1 MRLENVIALTH
12 ATLLNSPYVS
22 DFSGITYE
30 AKSVKRGFLFIAR
43 ESSEIEL
50 AILNGA
56 YGILFDSPMQMTD
69 SEIAWIKVDDIATAL
84 LRILRFHILD
94 KNITAFECD
103 TITLDLSSQ
112 ISTEERFKALNGDI
126 FETFKELWEIS
137 PDSVILFTHSFTCK
151 DIFTHPKEMPKCAD
165 EKISV
170 IEQTLFETS
179 FIYDDVYYEREVLS
193 VFFIPYLEIL
203 LSLLKEQKI
212 NFKITS
218 FKHLSHFEPVF
229 TNKNFEAK
237 EFGTSDK
244 VLIFE
249 SDFEFIESQ
258 ITFLQNQANWAKII
272 YILPKNRIDEN
283 IQILPNIFTYT
294 TQQDIISILKSTDF
308 HFALIAEQNKTL
320 LEKSFFTKKTQQLT
334 LEF

>member
-12 ATLLNSPYVS
+12 ATLLNSPYVTA
-22 DFSGITYE
+22 FSGLVYE
-30 AKSVKRGFLFIAR
+30 VKNVKRGTLFIAKD
-43 ESSEIEL
+43 SSEIEL

-56 YGILFDSPMQMTD
+56 YGILFDSPVQMID

-84 LRILRFHILD
+84 LKILRFHILD
-94 KNITAFECD
+94 KNITAYECD
-103 TITLDLSSQ
+103 KITLDLSSQ
-112 ISTEERFKALNGDI
+112 ISTQDRFKALSGDI
-126 FETFKELWEIS
+126 YDTFKELWEIT
-137 PDSVILFTHSFTCK
+137 PDSIVLFTHTFTCK
-151 DIFTHPKEMPKCAD
+151 DIFTHPKEMPKSTD
-165 EKISV
+165 FKISI

-179 FIYDDVYYEREVLS
+179 FIYDDIYYERQALS

-203 LSLLKEQKI
+203 LSLFKEEKI
-212 NFKITS
+212 DFKIVS
-218 FKHLSHFEPVF
+218 FKHLTHFEPVF
-229 TNKNFEAK
+229 TNKNFEIK

-249 SDFEFIESQ
+249 PNFEFIESQ
-258 ITFLQNQANWAKII
+258 ITFLQNQANWAKLI
-272 YILPKNRIDEN
+272 YILPIEKITDTQRVEN
-283 IQILPNIFTYT
+283 VYTYT
-294 TQQDIISILKSTDF
+294 IQQDIISILKSTDF

>member
-12 ATLLNSPYVS
+12 ATLLNSPYVTA
-22 DFSGITYE
+22 FSGLVYE
-30 AKSVKRGFLFIAR
+30 AKNVKRGTLFIAKD
-43 ESSEIEL
+43 SSEIEL

-56 YGILFDSPMQMTD
+56 YGILFDSPVQMID

-84 LRILRFHILD
+84 LKILRFHILD
-94 KNITAFECD
+94 KNITAYECD
-103 TITLDLSSQ
+103 KITLDLSSQ
-112 ISTEERFKALNGDI
+112 ISTQDRFKALSGDI
-126 FETFKELWEIS
+126 YDTFKELWEITQNS
-137 PDSVILFTHSFTCK
+137 IVLFTHTFTCK
-151 DIFTHPKEMPKCAD
+151 DIFTHPKEMPKSTD
-165 EKISV
+165 FKISI

-179 FIYDDVYYEREVLS
+179 FIYDDIYYERQALS

-203 LSLLKEQKI
+203 LSLFKEEKI
-212 NFKITS
+212 DFKIVS
-218 FKHLSHFEPVF
+218 FKHLTHFEPVF
-229 TNKNFEAK
+229 TNKNFEIK

-249 SDFEFIESQ
+249 PNFEFIKSQ
-258 ITFLQNQANWAKII
+258 ITFLQNQANWAKLI
-272 YILPKNRIDEN
+272 YILPIEKITDTQRVEN
-283 IQILPNIFTYT
+283 VYTYT
-294 TQQDIISILKSTDF
+294 IQQDIISILKSTDF

>member
-12 ATLLNSPYVS
+12 ATLLNSPYVTA
-22 DFSGITYE
+22 FSGLAYE
-30 AKSVKRGFLFIAR
+30 AKSVKRGYLFIAK
-43 ESSEIEL
+43 ESSEIET

-56 YGILFDSPMQMTD
+56 YGILFDSPMQMCD

-94 KNITAFECD
+94 KNISAYECD
-103 TITLDLSSQ
+103 AITLDLAVQ
-112 ISTEERFKALNGDI
+112 ISSEERFKALNGDI
-126 FETFKELWEIS
+126 YETFKELWEITS
-137 PDSVILFTHSFTCK
+137 DSLILFSHSFTCK
-151 DIFTHPKEMPKCAD
+151 DIFTHPKVMPQLTDA
-165 EKISV
+165 KITI

-179 FIYDDVYYEREVLS
+179 FIYDDIYYERQLLS
-193 VFFIPYLEIL
+193 LFFIPYLEIL
-203 LSLLKEQKI
+203 LSLLKEEKIDFKI
-212 NFKITS
+212 NS
-218 FKHLSHFEPVF
+218 FRHLSHFEPVF
-229 TNKNFEAK
+229 TNKNFEPK

-249 SDFEFIESQ
+249 SDFELIESQ
-258 ITFLQNQANWAKII
+258 ITFLQAQANWAKII
-272 YILPKNRIDEN
+272 YILPRNRLDEN
-283 IQILPNIFTYT
+283 IQILPNIFTYIS
-294 TQQDIISILKSTDF
+294 QVDIISILKSTDF

>member
-22 DFSGITYE
+22 AFISITHE
-30 AKSVKRGFLFIAR
+30 AKSVKRGSLFIAK

-56 YGILFDSPMQMTD
+56 YGILFDTPVQMCD
-69 SEIAWIKVDDIATAL
+69 SEIAWIKVDDIQTAL
-84 LRILRFHILD
+84 LKILRFHLLD
-94 KNITAFECD
+94 KNISAYECD
-103 TITLDLSSQ
+103 AITLDLAHQ
-112 ISTEERFKALNGDI
+112 ISTPQNFKALRGDI
-126 FETFKELWEIS
+126 FETFNELFDIPS
-137 PDSVILFTHSFTCK
+137 NTLILFSHAFTCK
-151 DIFTHPKEMPKCAD
+151 DIFTHPCEMPKYTE
-165 EKISV
+165 EKISI

-179 FIYDDVYYEREVLS
+179 FIYDDIYYERETLS
-193 VFFIPYLEIL
+193 IFFIPYLEIL
-203 LSLLKEQKI
+203 LALFKEQMI
-212 NFKITS
+212 DFKITS

-229 TNKNFEAK
+229 TNKNFEIK

-249 SDFEFIESQ
+249 SDFEFIDAQ
-258 ITFLQNQANWAKII
+258 ISFLQSQANWAKLI
-272 YILPKNRIDEN
+272 YILPKEKITDAQRIEN
-283 IQILPNIFTYT
+283 VYTYT
-294 TQQDIISILKSTDF
+294 TQQDIISILKSTHF
-308 HFALIAEQNKTL
+308 HFALIGEQNKTL

>member
-12 ATLLNSPYVS
+12 ATLLNSPYVTA
-22 DFSGITYE
+22 FSGLSYE
-30 AKSVKRGFLFIAR
+30 AKSVKRGYLFIAKD
-43 ESSEIEL
+43 SSEIEL

-56 YGILFDSPMQMTD
+56 YGILFDSPMQMID
-69 SEIAWIKVDDIATAL
+69 SEIAWIKVDELATAL
-84 LRILRFHILD
+84 LKILRFHILD
-94 KNITAFECD
+94 KNITAYECD
-103 TITLDLSSQ
+103 KITLDLASQ
-112 ISTEERFKALNGDI
+112 ISTQDRFKALNGDI
-126 FETFKELWEIS
+126 YDTFKDLWEIT
-137 PDSVILFTHSFTCK
+137 PNSVVLFTHTFTCK
-151 DIFTHPKEMPKCAD
+151 DIFTHPKAMPKSTD
-165 EKISV
+165 FKISI

-179 FIYDDVYYEREVLS
+179 FIYDDIYYERQALS

-203 LSLLKEQKI
+203 LSLFKEEKI
-212 NFKITS
+212 DFKIVS

-229 TNKNFEAK
+229 TNKNFEIK

-249 SDFEFIESQ
+249 PNFEFIESQ
-258 ITFLQNQANWAKII
+258 ITFLQNQANWAKLI
-272 YILPKNRIDEN
+272 YILPIEKITDTQRVEN
-283 IQILPNIFTYT
+283 VYTYT
-294 TQQDIISILKSTDF
+294 IQQDIISILKSTDF

>member
-1 MRLENVIALTH
+1 MRLENVIALTN

-30 AKSVKRGFLFIAR
+30 AKSVKRGSLFIAK
-43 ESSEIEL
+43 ENSEIEL

-56 YGILFDSPMQMTD
+56 YGILFDSPVQMID
-69 SEIAWIKVDDIATAL
+69 SEIAWIKVDEIPTAL
-84 LRILRFHILD
+84 LKILRFHLLD
-94 KNITAFECD
+94 KNISAYQCD
-103 TITLDLSSQ
+103 AITLDLSSQ
-112 ISTEERFKALNGDI
+112 IYTHERFKALKSDI
-126 FETFKELWEIS
+126 YNTFKELWEIAQN
-137 PDSVILFTHSFTCK
+137 SVVLFTHSFTCK
-151 DIFTHPKEMPKCAD
+151 DIFTHPQVMPKNAD
-165 EKISV
+165 VNISI

-179 FIYDDVYYEREVLS
+179 FIYDNIYYERQALS

-203 LSLLKEQKI
+203 FSLFKREKI
-212 NFKITS
+212 DFKIIP
-218 FKHLSHFEPVF
+218 FKHLAHFEPVF
-229 TNKNFEAK
+229 TNKNFEVK

-272 YILPKNRIDEN
+272 YILPINRIDET
-283 IQILPNIFTYT
+283 QRLANIFTYT
-294 TQQDIISILKSTDF
+294 SQQDIISILKSTDF

-320 LEKSFFTKKTQQLT
+320 LEKSFFTKKTQQLI

>member
-12 ATLLNSPYVS
+12 ATLLNSPYVTA
-22 DFSGITYE
+22 FSGLSYE
-30 AKSVKRGFLFIAR
+30 AKSVKRGYLFIAKD
-43 ESSEIEL
+43 SSEIEL

-56 YGILFDSPMQMTD
+56 YGILFDSPMQMID
-69 SEIAWIKVDDIATAL
+69 SEIAWIKVDELATAL
-84 LRILRFHILD
+84 LKILRFHILD
-94 KNITAFECD
+94 KNITAYECD
-103 TITLDLSSQ
+103 KITLDLASQ
-112 ISTEERFKALNGDI
+112 ISTQDRFKALNGDI
-126 FETFKELWEIS
+126 YDTFKDLWEIT
-137 PDSVILFTHSFTCK
+137 PNSVVLFTHTFTCK
-151 DIFTHPKEMPKCAD
+151 DIFTHPKEMPKSTD
-165 EKISV
+165 FKISI

-179 FIYDDVYYEREVLS
+179 FIYDDIYYERQALS

-203 LSLLKEQKI
+203 LSLFKEEKI
-212 NFKITS
+212 DFKIVS

-229 TNKNFEAK
+229 TNKNFEIK

-249 SDFEFIESQ
+249 PNFEFIESQ
-258 ITFLQNQANWAKII
+258 ITFLQNQANWAKLI
-272 YILPKNRIDEN
+272 YILPIEKITDTQRVEN
-283 IQILPNIFTYT
+283 VYTYT
-294 TQQDIISILKSTDF
+294 IQQDIISILKSTDF

>member
-12 ATLLNSPYVS
+12 ATLLNSPYVTA
-22 DFSGITYE
+22 FSGLVYE
-30 AKSVKRGFLFIAR
+30 AKNVKRGTLFIAKD
-43 ESSEIEL
+43 SSEIEL

-56 YGILFDSPMQMTD
+56 YGILFDSPVQMID

-84 LRILRFHILD
+84 LKILRFHILD
-94 KNITAFECD
+94 KNITAYECD
-103 TITLDLSSQ
+103 KITLDLSSQ
-112 ISTEERFKALNGDI
+112 ISTQDRFKALSGDI
-126 FETFKELWEIS
+126 YDTFKELWEITQNS
-137 PDSVILFTHSFTCK
+137 IVLFTHTFTCK
-151 DIFTHPKEMPKCAD
+151 DIFTHPKEMPKSTD
-165 EKISV
+165 FKISI

-179 FIYDDVYYEREVLS
+179 FIYDDIYYERQALS

-203 LSLLKEQKI
+203 LFLFKEEKI
-212 NFKITS
+212 DFKIVS
-218 FKHLSHFEPVF
+218 FKHLTHFEPVF
-229 TNKNFEAK
+229 TNKNFEIK

-249 SDFEFIESQ
+249 PNFEFIESQ
-258 ITFLQNQANWAKII
+258 ITFLQNQANWAKLI
-272 YILPKNRIDEN
+272 YILPIEKITDTQRVEN
-283 IQILPNIFTYT
+283 VYTYT
-294 TQQDIISILKSTDF
+294 IQQDIISILKSTDF

>member
-22 DFSGITYE
+22 AFNGLSYE
-30 AKSVKRGFLFIAR
+30 AKSVKRGTLFIAKD
-43 ESSEIEL
+43 SSEIEL

-56 YGILFDSPMQMTD
+56 YGILFDSPVQMID

-84 LRILRFHILD
+84 LKILRFHILD
-94 KNITAFECD
+94 KNITAYECD
-103 TITLDLSSQ
+103 NITLDLAAQ
-112 ISTEERFKALNGDI
+112 ISTQDRFKALNSDI
-126 FETFKELWEIS
+126 YDTFKELWEITQN
-137 PDSVILFTHSFTCK
+137 SVVLFTHTFTCK
-151 DIFTHPKEMPKCAD
+151 DIFTHPKEMPKSTD
-165 EKISV
+165 SKITI

-179 FIYDDVYYEREVLS
+179 FIYDDIYYERQALS

-203 LSLLKEQKI
+203 LSLLKEEKI
-212 NFKITS
+212 DFKIVS

-229 TNKNFEAK
+229 TNKNFEIK

-249 SDFEFIESQ
+249 PNFEFIESQ
-258 ITFLQNQANWAKII
+258 ITFLQNQANWAKLI
-272 YILPKNRIDEN
+272 YILPKEKITDTQRVEN
-283 IQILPNIFTYT
+283 VYTYT
-294 TQQDIISILKSTDF
+294 MQQDIISILKSTDF
-308 HFALIAEQNKTL
+308 HFALIAEQNKSL

>member
-12 ATLLNSPYVS
+12 ATLLNSPYVTA
-22 DFSGITYE
+22 FSGLVYE
-30 AKSVKRGFLFIAR
+30 AKNVKRGTLFIAKD
-43 ESSEIEL
+43 SSEIEL

-56 YGILFDSPMQMTD
+56 YGILFDSPVQMID

-84 LRILRFHILD
+84 LKILRFHILD
-94 KNITAFECD
+94 KNITAYECD
-103 TITLDLSSQ
+103 KITLDLSSQ
-112 ISTEERFKALNGDI
+112 ISTQDRFKALSGDI
-126 FETFKELWEIS
+126 YDTFKELWEITQNS
-137 PDSVILFTHSFTCK
+137 IVLFTHTFTCK
-151 DIFTHPKEMPKCAD
+151 DIFTHPKEMPKSTD
-165 EKISV
+165 FKISI

-179 FIYDDVYYEREVLS
+179 FIYDDIYYERQALS

-203 LSLLKEQKI
+203 LSLFKEEKI
-212 NFKITS
+212 DFKIVS
-218 FKHLSHFEPVF
+218 FKHLTHFEPVF
-229 TNKNFEAK
+229 TNKNFEIK

-249 SDFEFIESQ
+249 PTFEFIKSQ
-258 ITFLQNQANWAKII
+258 ITFLQNQANWAKLI
-272 YILPKNRIDEN
+272 YILPIEKITDTQRVEN
-283 IQILPNIFTYT
+283 VYTYT
-294 TQQDIISILKSTDF
+294 IQQDIISILKSTDF

>member
-12 ATLLNSPYVS
+12 ATLLNSPYVTA
-22 DFSGITYE
+22 FSGLVYE
-30 AKSVKRGFLFIAR
+30 AKNVKRGTLFIAKD
-43 ESSEIEL
+43 SSEIEL

-56 YGILFDSPMQMTD
+56 YGILFDSPVQMID

-84 LRILRFHILD
+84 LKILRFHILD
-94 KNITAFECD
+94 KNITAYECD
-103 TITLDLSSQ
+103 KITLDLSSQ
-112 ISTEERFKALNGDI
+112 ISTQDRFKALSGDI
-126 FETFKELWEIS
+126 YDTFKELWEITQNS
-137 PDSVILFTHSFTCK
+137 IVLFTHTFTCK
-151 DIFTHPKEMPKCAD
+151 DIFTHPKEMPKSTD
-165 EKISV
+165 FKISI

-179 FIYDDVYYEREVLS
+179 FIYDDIYYERQALS

-203 LSLLKEQKI
+203 LSLFKEEKI
-212 NFKITS
+212 DFKIVS
-218 FKHLSHFEPVF
+218 FKHLTHFEPVF
-229 TNKNFEAK
+229 TNKNFEIK

-249 SDFEFIESQ
+249 PNFEFIESQ
-258 ITFLQNQANWAKII
+258 ITFLQNQANWAKLI
-272 YILPKNRIDEN
+272 YILPIEKITDTQRVEN
-283 IQILPNIFTYT
+283 VYTYT
-294 TQQDIISILKSTDF
+294 IQQDIISILKSTDF

>member
-30 AKSVKRGFLFIAR
+30 VKSVKRGSLFVAK
-43 ESSEIEL
+43 ECSEIEL
-50 AILNGA
+50 AIQNGA
-56 YGILFDSPMQMTD
+56 YGILFDSPMQMCD

-84 LRILRFHILD
+84 LKILRFHLLD
-94 KNITAFECD
+94 KNISAYKCD
-103 TITLDLSSQ
+103 AITLDLSSQ
-112 ISTEERFKALNGDI
+112 ISTHERFKSLSGDI
-126 FETFKELWEIS
+126 YHTFKELWEI
-137 PDSVILFTHSFTCK
+137 PQDAVVLFSHTFACK
-151 DIFTHPKEMPKCAD
+151 DIFTHLEEMPKNAD
-165 EKISV
+165 ANISI

-179 FIYDDVYYEREVLS
+179 FIYDDIYYERQALS
-193 VFFIPYLEIL
+193 VFFIPFLEIL
-203 LSLLKEQKI
+203 LSLFKERKIDFKI
-212 NFKITS
+212 NS

-229 TNKNFEAK
+229 TNKNFEVK

-258 ITFLQNQANWAKII
+258 ITFLQNQANWAKLV
-272 YILPKNRIDEN
+272 YILPINKIDET
-283 IQILPNIFTYT
+283 QRLANIFTYT

-308 HFALIAEQNKTL
+308 HFALIAEQDKTL
-320 LEKSFFTKKTQQLT
+320 LETSFFTKKTQQLT

>member
-12 ATLLNSPYVS
+12 ATLLNSPYVTA
-22 DFSGITYE
+22 FSGLVYE
-30 AKSVKRGFLFIAR
+30 AKNVKRGTLFIAKD
-43 ESSEIEL
+43 SSEIEL

-56 YGILFDSPMQMTD
+56 YGILFDSPVQMID

-84 LRILRFHILD
+84 LKILRFHILD
-94 KNITAFECD
+94 KNITAYECD
-103 TITLDLSSQ
+103 KITLDLSSQ
-112 ISTEERFKALNGDI
+112 ISTQDRFKALSGDI
-126 FETFKELWEIS
+126 YDTFKELWEIT
-137 PDSVILFTHSFTCK
+137 PDSIVLFTHTFTCK
-151 DIFTHPKEMPKCAD
+151 DIFTHPKEMPKSTD
-165 EKISV
+165 FKISI

-179 FIYDDVYYEREVLS
+179 FIYDDIYYERQALS

-203 LSLLKEQKI
+203 LSLFKEEKI
-212 NFKITS
+212 DFKIVS
-218 FKHLSHFEPVF
+218 FKHLTHFEPVF
-229 TNKNFEAK
+229 TNKNFEIK

-249 SDFEFIESQ
+249 PNFEFIKSQ
-258 ITFLQNQANWAKII
+258 ITFLQNQANWAKLI
-272 YILPKNRIDEN
+272 YILPIEKITDTQRVEN
-283 IQILPNIFTYT
+283 VYTYT
-294 TQQDIISILKSTDF
+294 IQQDIISILKSTDF